1 MLRNGTHIKQES
13 QELVKYSLTLMFGIC
28 KPELRH
34 CHILNFSI
42 CLLSSVSFPYTHV
55 RVRTCTHTH
64 THTLTFYAEFHEI
77 LILWTLARVNF
88 IHRCW
93 SCRNLRELPFKLWA
107 LVLRIPTSYKK
118 EG

>member
-64 THTLTFYAEFHEI
+64 THTHINTCTCSLTST
-77 LILWTLARVNF
+77 LINLNF
-88 IHRCW
+88 R
-93 SCRNLRELPFKLWA
+93 L
-107 LVLRIPTSYKK
+107 TS
-118 EG
+118 